1 MAEQALTGHAQR
13 LLDEADGRDALERV
27 EGELAA
33 IARMLNTQVR
43 LRKALS
49 DPDLPAANKKALLDD
64 LAGGTLDAATVELL
78 ATAAEQRRVPMRE
91 FPELVAGL
99 AAQAAFT
106 AAEADGELERLE
118 EELYQL
124 GTLVDREPGVR
135 SALTDPGLP
144 VDHKQALVADL
155 LHGHAGE
162 RIAFVEGMPS
172 AMANELLEF
181 PSGLV
186 GMALNLDFREIGCI
200 VFGDSSGIPEG
211 GEVRHTGRVIDP
223 LGRPLDGKGEIEAE
237 TTRTLELQAPSVVER
252 QPVKEPLETG
262 IKAIDSMTNIGRG
275 QRELIIGDQKTGKT
289 AVCLDAIVNQRQHW
303 GTERQ
308 VKCIYVAIGQKDSTV
323 REFVGALE
331 EHGALG
337 QHWMYKGEHALIVFD
352 DLSKQAEAYREISL
366 LLRRPAG
373 REAYPGDVFYL
384 HSRLLERCAKLSDDL
399 GGGSL
404 TGLPIIETK
413 GNDVSAYI
421 PTNVI
426 S

>member
-33 IARMLNTQVR
+33 IAKMLNTQVR

-162 RIAFVEGMPS
+162 RTAAFADLWVVLRDGRGLGDT
-172 AMANELLEF
+172 ARELA
-181 PSGLV
+181 GQAARRRQRLV
-186 GMALNLDFREIGCI
+186 A
-200 VFGDSSGIPEG
+200 
-211 GEVRHTGRVIDP
+211 EVRSAVELDGERQTRLAEVLTRVTGRPVDLHCTVDASI
-223 LGRPLDGKGEIEAE
+223 LG
-237 TTRTLELQAPSVVER
+237 SVVVR
-252 QPVKEPLETG
+252 
-262 IKAIDSMTNIGRG
+262 
-275 QRELIIGDQKTGKT
+275 IGDEVFDGSVRSRLAK
-289 AVCLDAIVNQRQHW
+289 
-303 GTERQ
+303 
-308 VKCIYVAIGQKDSTV
+308 V
-323 REFVGALE
+323 RERLGA
-331 EHGALG
+331 
-337 QHWMYKGEHALIVFD
+337 
-352 DLSKQAEAYREISL
+352 
-366 LLRRPAG
+366 
-373 REAYPGDVFYL
+373 
-384 HSRLLERCAKLSDDL
+384 
-399 GGGSL
+399 
-404 TGLPIIETK
+404 
-413 GNDVSAYI
+413 
-421 PTNVI
+421 
-426 S
+426 